1 MEQERGQ
8 KHKRYQPADSQNNTW
23 LFVGVADTIHR
34 FHLND
39 YLPLPSITPRR
50 SFSFPHQG
58 QNHLRGSINSS
69 TAILHHPLQDAQ
81 TK

>member
-23 LFVGVADTIHR
+23 LFVGVADTIHSAP
-34 FHLND
+34 LNA
-39 YLPLPSITPRR
+39 YSLSRITPRR

-69 TAILHHPLQDAQ
+69 TAILHQPLHDVQ